1 MREEIARDHF
11 WIADDGL
18 RLHARLYGQ
27 SAGANLPVVCIPGL
41 TRNAKDFEELAPWI
55 ASRGRQVVAVDLRGR
70 AQSDRD
76 PSARSYSPRVYARDI
91 ASLMRSI
98 GASKALFVGTSLGGL
113 VTMAL
118 AGDQPNLIGGAVLN
132 DVGPKVAKAGVE
144 RIRSYA
150 GKSSSVRTW
159 DEAAAYTKRTNGAA
173 FPDLADEKWA
183 EMARRLF
190 RDDGGTPVLDYDPAI
205 FKPPSALAMWLAG
218 PVMWRLFKRLGRCG
232 PLSLIYGAITDV
244 LDQAT
249 IRRMQLAA
257 PALRVAAVPRV
268 GHAPLLTESEALDAI
283 RFWLNECP

>member
-1 MREEIARDHF
+1 MNVSFRDVTWRGQGGLTLYARD
-11 WIADDGL
+11 
-18 RLHARLYGQ
+18 YG
-27 SAGANLPVVCIPGL
+27 GANDKLPVVCIPGL
-41 TRNAKDFEELAPWI
+41 TRNARDFEEVAPWI
-55 ASRGRQVVAVDLRGR
+55 ASQGRRVLVVDLRGR
-70 AQSDRD
+70 GRSERDSDPR
-76 PSARSYSPRVYARDI
+76 RYHPRVYADDV
-91 ASLMRSI
+91 AALLGEI
-98 GASKALFVGTSLGGL
+98 GAKRAIFVGTSLGGL
-113 VTMAL
+113 VTMTL
-118 AGDQPNLIGGAVLN
+118 AVRRPHLIGGAVLN